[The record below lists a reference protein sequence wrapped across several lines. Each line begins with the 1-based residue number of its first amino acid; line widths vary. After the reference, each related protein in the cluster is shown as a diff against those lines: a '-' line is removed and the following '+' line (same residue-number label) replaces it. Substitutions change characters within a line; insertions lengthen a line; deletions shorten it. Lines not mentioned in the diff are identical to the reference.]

1 MILLIILHCGDWV
14 RLISDFTVF
23 LKLLLRS
30 DEAPGQSE
38 TDPEH

>member
-1 MILLIILHCGDWV
+1 MILLTILHCGDCV

-23 LKLLLRS
+23 LKLFLPS
-30 DEAPGQSE
+30 HEAPGQSE